1 MPSPESRSMN
11 TRLCA
16 RIVLFGCCCAAPL
29 ASAAD
34 KLDVK
39 PGLWEITSTHQIT
52 GIPPMPKEWQDKVTP
67 EQRAAMETAFKKEA
81 EKGPQT
87 DTERECITKQD
98 AQQPFDVGDA
108 RDCTQTVVRTTRT
121 TQEVRLACNGE
132 FKGSGVL
139 RVTTPTPETMSGSL
153 DLQLGDGK
161 DAMKVKSQLEGRWL
175 GPDCGDE
182 DEVDDDDSR
191 TDDEDEEDLR

>member
-1 MPSPESRSMN
+1 MN
-11 TRLCA
+11 TRLST
-16 RIVLFGCCCAAPL
+16 RIVLLGYCFVAPL
-29 ASAAD
+29 AVAAD

-39 PGLWEITSTHQIT
+39 PGLWEITSTHQIS

-87 DTERECITKQD
+87 DTERECITKQE
-98 AQQPFDVGDA
+98 AEQPFDVGDA

-121 TQEVRLACNGE
+121 TQEVRLSCTGE
-132 FKGSGVL
+132 FKGTGVL
-139 RVTTPTPETMSGSL
+139 RVTTPTPETMSGLL

-161 DAMKVKSQLEGRWL
+161 DAMKVHSQLKVRWL

-182 DEVDDDDSR
+182 DDEDDDSR
-191 TDDEDEEDLR
+191 TDDEDESDQG

>member
-1 MPSPESRSMN
+1 MN
-11 TRLCA
+11 TRLST
-16 RIVLFGCCCAAPL
+16 RIVLLGYCFVAPL
-29 ASAAD
+29 AVAAD

-39 PGLWEITSTHQIT
+39 PGLWEITSTHQIS

-67 EQRAAMETAFKKEA
+67 EQRAAMETAFRKES

-98 AQQPFDVGDA
+98 AERPFDIGDK
-108 RDCTQTVVRTTRT
+108 DCTQTVVRTTRT
-121 TQEVRLACNGE
+121 TQEVRLSCNGE
-132 FKGSGVL
+132 MQGSGVL
-139 RVTTPTPETMSGSL
+139 RVTTPTPETMTGSL

-161 DAMKVKSQLEGRWL
+161 DAMKVKSELKGRWL

-182 DEVDDDDSR
+182 DEGDDGAAHDE
-191 TDDEDEEDLR
+191 DEDEE